1 MSLQAWNDETKI
13 SFHDSIERIV
23 SRPSFCPET
32 RRHGRGKEKKKK
44 TQLEIDEP
52 SNDRQDV

>member
-13 SFHDSIERIV
+13 FFHDSFERIV
-23 SRPSFCPET
+23 SRPNFCPET
-32 RRHGRGKEKKKK
+32 RGHGRKKKK
-44 TQLEIDEP
+44 KRSAQLEINEP

>member
-32 RRHGRGKEKKKK
+32 RRHGRGKKKK

>member
-32 RRHGRGKEKKKK
+32 REHGRKKKK
-44 TQLEIDEP
+44 RNAQLKIDEP